1 MDKIQIEN
9 LQIFAYHGVFNE
21 ENVLGQKFVVSAV
34 LYTDT
39 HTAGI
44 SDELTDSINYAEVC
58 EIIERAMTEKTFNLI
73 ERAAE
78 YTAREILLGCP
89 LVHGIELTIKK
100 PHAPILKPLD
110 YAAVTINREW
120 HRVYLGIGSNM
131 GDKKAYLDTA
141 VDAIKGNPLCRNV
154 KVSDYII
161 TAPVGGVEQ
170 DDFLNGAIQADTL
183 MTPHQLLDFAHEIEQ
198 KAHRTREIHWGPRTL
213 DIDILL
219 YDDII
224 MHDEV
229 LTIPHIEM
237 HKRDFVLK
245 PLYQLNPY
253 IIHPVSGK
261 SAAQL
266 IAENKE
272 I

>member
-9 LQIFAYHGVFNE
+9 LQIFARHGVFNE

-44 SDELTDSINYAEVC
+44 TDELTDSINYAEVC

-110 YAAVTINREW
+110 YAAVTIKREW

-154 KVSDYII
+154 KVSDYIV

-261 SAAQL
+261 SAAEL
-266 IAENKE
+266 IAENRE